1 MGLFCCMPASL
12 VDDIVELVRI
22 GGKSNS
28 MITLIQRAFHVLPSS
43 VLIPYV
49 MYEHTRNMSAPH
61 LPLGP
66 SGERGGIALER
77 TTEDTRMK
85 IAIRLHE

>member
-28 MITLIQRAFHVLPSS
+28 MITLIQRAFHVLPST

-49 MYEHTRNMSAPH
+49 MYEHTRNMPAPH
-61 LPLGP
+61 ISLGP
-66 SGERGGIALER
+66 SGERAASLANTPQKTCG
-77 TTEDTRMK
+77 
-85 IAIRLHE
+85 